1 MMRRLSALFF
11 LLACFAAACK
21 QETPKSAGGH
31 HEMQTIDSTDTRP
44 VVVDPPPVL
53 ADEGPAIKPKNQPGA
68 FADAPAPLTE
78 KDEQVRSALPFSP
91 AIAMDPVNG
100 SKVSIRADTPT
111 FEYKGHIYYFSSGE
125 NMAAFRA
132 NPEQYMKGL
141 RI

>member
-1 MMRRLSALFF
+1 MMRRLSLAI
-11 LLACFAAACK
+11 LLVCCAAACR
-21 QETPKSAGGH
+21 QEPARTASATNH
-31 HEMQTIDSTDTRP
+31 DIKTIDSTDPRP
-44 VVVDPPPVL
+44 VVIDPPPVL

-78 KDEQVRSALPFSP
+78 KDEQVRAALPFVP

-111 FEYKGHIYYFSSGE
+111 LEYKGHIYYFSSPG
-125 NMAAFRA
+125 NMAEFRA
-132 NPEQYMKGL
+132 NPEQFMKGL

>member
-1 MMRRLSALFF
+1 MRRLSVAV
-11 LLACFAAACK
+11 LLACCVAACK
-21 QETPKSAGGH
+21 QETPKSASAR
-31 HEMQTIDSTDTRP
+31 HEMQTIDSSDPRP
-44 VVVDPPPVL
+44 MVVDPPPVL

-78 KDEQVRSALPFSP
+78 KDEQIRSTLPFSP

-111 FEYKGHIYYFSSGE
+111 FEYKGHIYYFSSPE
-125 NMAAFRA
+125 NMAEFKAT
-132 NPEQYMKGL
+132 PEQFMKGL

>member
-1 MMRRLSALFF
+1 M
-11 LLACFAAACK
+11 
-21 QETPKSAGGH
+21 
-31 HEMQTIDSTDTRP
+31 
-44 VVVDPPPVL
+44 L

-78 KDEQVRSALPFSP
+78 KDEQVRAALPFVP

-111 FEYKGHIYYFSSGE
+111 TEYKGHIYYFASPE
-125 NMAAFRA
+125 NLAEFRA
-132 NPEQYMKGL
+132 NPDQFMKGL